1 MAVYYVLN
9 HESGNQIDE
18 GSTSIS
24 SSANVGVLL
33 RQSSGSRRKLLQR
46 RSKTF
51 KSITDTDNSADKYG
65 YASTIMLTSEAGPR
79 RVRPE
84 VEIGLDMMDR
94 HIGHCPRLQCAD
106 ETNRHVQKVAD
117 AETRDVTIDCGPC
130 CAESDGSVAT
140 ESQLVPDVLQEETV
154 VHITSCH
161 HESSGGGSESG
172 IQADSDT
179 VCKEQQLV
187 DRQNLSSPSEN
198 LLETHVPV
206 SLQNDQTHVSVQNDE
221 NNVCAVPSDENSIA
235 VILPS
240 QN

>member
-1 MAVYYVLN
+1 
-9 HESGNQIDE
+9 
-18 GSTSIS
+18 
-24 SSANVGVLL
+24 
-33 RQSSGSRRKLLQR
+33 
-46 RSKTF
+46 
-51 KSITDTDNSADKYG
+51 
-65 YASTIMLTSEAGPR
+65 MLTSEAGPR

-161 HESSGGGSESG
+161 HESSSRKHCRRRYRRRPHRNARQPAALRTGRH
-172 IQADSDT
+172 
-179 VCKEQQLV
+179 KERQLV